1 MCGIFGVSED
11 NVKLVNSLIKASSH
25 RGPDGSGIWSNA
37 QVTLGQN
44 LLAITDSPESSNQPM
59 ISKLGNVLVYNGE
72 IFNYDELKKRFS
84 NQFSPKTN
92 CDTELLLWLLE
103 NKSLED
109 ITDNLV
115 DSMHAFVFYNKK
127 NNTLVLSRDHAG
139 IKPLY
144 FSHTNGRLVFGSEIK
159 GLRKIVENS
168 SNINIQSFVCMAQ
181 CGMNFLRSTL
191 FKGINKLNPG
201 ETLIYDLN
209 SKNFKKLLRNVVR
222 PKSNKNLNIDEFK
235 NEFQSAVSESAL
247 GIRKFGVFL
256 SGGLDSTALTL
267 ELSKKIQTLETF
279 TNFFHPNVID
289 QTDNY
294 NDDFENAVKFC
305 KEFEIINT
313 PVKIQPKNIYESWN
327 KTIHYMEEPRYN
339 WNLPMY
345 FYTNQFLSQQNIIV
359 TFSGDMG
366 DELLGGYEKYFNFK
380 KMQNKPKNWREL
392 VYLWMHRF
400 VNPIKLN
407 VKFNFNELHEVLCAE
422 LPSEV
427 WNPDDP
433 LNSLMALDCITC
445 VSEDFFSRNDK
456 FGMAASMEGR
466 FPFASKKFMKYALS
480 IHSQYK
486 IGDNINQLKLPIKKS
501 YENILPNYI
510 INKPK
515 SGWSV
520 PIMNWVE
527 SDSSLKSLY
536 HSTIIKNDC
545 LSKILNSDNYKIP
558 KPKIIS
564 WMLRSWAQQNELNL

>member
-1 MCGIFGVSED
+1 MCGIYGVSED
-11 NVKLVNSLIKASSH
+11 NVKLVDSLIKASSH
-25 RGPDGSGIWSNA
+25 RGPDSSGIWSNA
-37 QVTLGQN
+37 QVTLGHN
-44 LLAITDSPESSNQPM
+44 LLAITDSPESSNQPVV
-59 ISKLGNVLVYNGE
+59 SEQGNVLIYNGE
-72 IFNYDELKKRFS
+72 IFNYNELKKRFS

-109 ITDNLV
+109 ITDNLI

-144 FSHTNGRLVFGSEIK
+144 FSHINGRLLFGSEIK
-159 GLRKIVENS
+159 GLRTIVENS
-168 SNINIQSFVCMAQ
+168 STINIHSFVCMAQ

-191 FKGINKLNPG
+191 FKGIYKLNPG

-209 SKNFKKLLRNVVR
+209 SKSFKRTLRNVVC
-222 PKSNKNLNIDEFK
+222 PKSSKNLNIDEFK
-235 NEFQSAVSESAL
+235 NEFQGAVSESAL

-267 ELSKKIQTLETF
+267 ELSKKIQSLETF
-279 TNFFHPNVID
+279 TNVFHPNVID

-313 PVKIQPKNIYESWN
+313 PVKIQPKNIYENWN

-345 FYTNQFLSQQNIIV
+345 FYTNQFLSQQNIVV

-366 DELLGGYEKYFNFK
+366 DELLGGYEKYFHFK
-380 KMQNKPKNWREL
+380 KMPNKPKNWREL

-400 VNPIKLN
+400 ANPIKLN
-407 VKFNFNELHEVLCAE
+407 IKFNFNELHEVLCAE

-480 IHSQYK
+480 IHSQHK
-486 IGDNINQLKLPIKKS
+486 IGENTNQLKLPIKKS
-501 YENILPNYI
+501 YEGVLPNYI

-527 SDSSLKSLY
+527 NDNSLKSLY
-536 HSTIIKNDC
+536 DSTIEKNDC
-545 LSKILNSDNYKIP
+545 LSKILNSDNYKTP